1 MYGKGKVKD
10 GEGITGFDDPS
21 LLMLGAPVLLFAKGA
36 TAKII
41 VIGDDLSGLSRP
53 IEIEDQKFL
62 RQIHIWAGP
71 GASSNES
78 QGLIVDWSLGKA
90 PKPSYRLPL
99 YEIFFYTFENE
110 QNEKEKLAYV
120 VSYKYDPSTHRGYVY
135 VPGKGDN
142 WLSTNLGTIMRG
154 VEGNWFHAWSIWDE
168 FAKSFL
174 TKAKVTS

>member
-1 MYGKGKVKD
+1 MVK
-10 GEGITGFDDPS
+10 EFRASMTLL
-21 LLMLGAPVLLFAKGA
+21 LLMLGAPALLFAKGA

-53 IEIEDQKFL
+53 IEITDQKFL
-62 RQIHIWAGP
+62 RQINIWAGP

-78 QGLIVDWSLGKA
+78 QGLIVDWSLGEA

-110 QNEKEKLAYV
+110 QNEREKLAYV
-120 VSYKYDPSTHRGYVY
+120 VSYKYDPSTHCGYVY